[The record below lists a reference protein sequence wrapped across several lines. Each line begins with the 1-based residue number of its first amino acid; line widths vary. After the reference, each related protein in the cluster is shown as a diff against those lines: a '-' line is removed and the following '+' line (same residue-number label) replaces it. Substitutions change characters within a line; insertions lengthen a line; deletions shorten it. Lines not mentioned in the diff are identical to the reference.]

1 MKTSIE
7 EYKQLVKKKNKYGA
21 IKTEYNGRIYDSKA
35 EANYAKRLQYL
46 KHAKNLSERVAYI
59 EYQVPYYIQIKGNKI
74 VGTYFADFKVTYGDG
89 RVEVVDVK
97 GVKTPL
103 YRFKKKCVE
112 AGYNI
117 IIKEEK

>member
-1 MKTSIE
+1 
-7 EYKQLVKKKNKYGA
+7 
-21 IKTEYNGRIYDSKA
+21 
-35 EANYAKRLQYL
+35 
-46 KHAKNLSERVAYI
+46 
-59 EYQVPYYIQIKGNKI
+59 